1 MNNPAAPD
9 NFDSHSW
16 LVDVS
21 RLRLP
26 IIPTEL
32 FNRPGECVLEIGS
45 GEGEFLV
52 ALAGMRPQ
60 WNLLGLEIKRKRA
73 LKAARL
79 AARTGASNV
88 RFIHIDAAIAVRGL
102 FRRCS
107 FHGVYINFPDPWPKE
122 RHKKH
127 RLINNAFLADLARLL
142 EAGGFVDIATD
153 HAEYVCHIR
162 EAFASTAAFRS
173 QASRPTPHGA
183 MERPKTKYERTFI
196 EEGRKLFYL
205 RYEKGVTHP
214 TS

>member
-1 MNNPAAPD
+1 MNSPAAP
-9 NFDSHSW
+9 NIFDSHPT

-26 IIPTEL
+26 IRPTEL
-32 FNRPGECVLEIGS
+32 FHRPGECVLEIGS

-52 ALAGMRPQ
+52 ALAAMRPQ
-60 WNLLGLEIKRKRA
+60 WNLLGLEIKRKRV

-79 AARTGASNV
+79 AVRTGASNV
-88 RFIHIDAAIAVRGL
+88 RFIPIDAAIAVREL

-107 FHGVYINFPDPWPKE
+107 FGGVYINFPDPWPKE

-127 RLINNAFLADLARLL
+127 RLINTAFIADLARLL

-153 HAEYVCHIR
+153 HAEYVCHIQ

-173 QASRPTPHGA
+173 RACPNTPHGA

-205 RYEKGVTHP
+205 RYEKA
-214 TS
+214 